1 MTGKELMQMLY
12 PSQDCMVSVLDV
24 GAIDLKVADAPYSQ
38 MVQNNYARVVG
49 FEPDVAGCEA
59 LNKKYGS
66 PHLFLPHF
74 IYDGKPATFYETN
87 WALTGSLFKPN
98 QPLLEKFN
106 NLHELMTF
114 KAEHPVETKRLD
126 DIPEVGD
133 IDFVKIDVQG
143 AELSIFENGER
154 VLRNAVVVQTEV
166 AFVEMYENQPLFAE
180 VDQLMR
186 SYGYQFHT
194 FLGFAG
200 RCFKPMVV
208 NNDVN
213 QRNRQILWSDA
224 VYVKDW
230 LNFGRLSLD
239 KLKKLAL
246 VLHEFKSFDLSLLVL
261 KEIDTRGATNLAN
274 RYFASITAMPP
285 TKL

>member
-1 MTGKELMQMLY
+1 MTGLELMKMLY
-12 PSQDCMVSVLDV
+12 PAQDCMINVLDV
-24 GAIDLKVADAPYSQ
+24 GAIELKTSAAPYSQ
-38 MVQNNYARVVG
+38 MVKNGYARVVG
-49 FEPDVAGCEA
+49 FEPDGAGCAA
-59 LNKKYGS
+59 LNRDYGA

-74 IYDGKPATFYETN
+74 VGDGKPATFYETN

-98 QPLLEKFN
+98 RPMLEKFN
-106 NLHELMTF
+106 NLHELMTL
-114 KAEHPVETKRLD
+114 KAEHPVDTKRLD
-126 DIPEVGD
+126 DLPEVGD

-154 VLRNAVVVQTEV
+154 VLRNALLVQTEV
-166 AFVEMYENQPLFAE
+166 EFVQMYENQPLFAD
-180 VDQLMR
+180 VDQLLR

-230 LNFGRLSLD
+230 LCFEKLTLD

-246 VLHEFKSFDLSLLVL
+246 LLHEFKSFDLCLVVI
-261 KEIDTRGATNLAN
+261 KAIDDLSGSALADK
-274 RYFASITAMPP
+274 YFASITAMPP